1 MATYNWY
8 HGTPV
13 DSSPAPDPAPA
24 PDPVDVGVPTAPKD
38 QGDSGRGDG
47 RPVNIHKFSEG
58 VVQKDGTYKRNFT
71 VVNDLSNV
79 KYSSLSNYLK
89 AENLGDRS
97 GFFSGTDFN
106 QPHDSTKARAVEGAA
121 GMFGPALLAPFASSM
136 FGDSQAILDPTG
148 SANRY
153 IPVSGAGNAIAS
165 MVIDQEYRD
174 IYKIKN
180 YRSNAANLGKDQ
192 GFIFNVGGKNIYRQ
206 PGSVTFRGQLD
217 SAGIDQQGAKQL
229 EVYSKGTAH
238 GKTIANAILSGEGVT
253 EEMISAIGNDRVI
266 LETTNGGY
274 LLNGNFHYGTG
285 TAAGGNME
293 DLDAVAMSMFSANGE
308 LSLEQAKVFASS
320 WRNSAKG
327 MAGFSGRNATT
338 QELINNLKAFQEQA
352 RNYASELTT
361 KKERINTIQQAV
373 TSGRDVYTGDRAAE
387 GREKVKDFAFTASTD
402 DDNLQT
408 ATQTGSEVA
417 ERTGSAE
424 AGRYAG
430 MAEAYG
436 YSGGRSE
443 PSGPGRD
450 SSEEEDPT
458 TYMAEGGEV
467 PGDDFDA
474 LIAGNE
480 MIQSEGDESG
490 FVGRPPSQV
499 TDAESVADDK
509 EMVAKEEG
517 MVLNAEAV
525 KLAGEQDVA
534 AMMKEA
540 DDYLRKNGEEV
551 EDTRESTS
559 IRISEG
565 EVYISPR
572 HADVIGRSRLRKI
585 NDRGIP
591 KTEKKLQKAAK
602 GGRIGYAEGDEVQ
615 GFIDQ
620 PGEIA
625 DTGDAPRMKAEIP
638 QGDIDLF
645 KQFAAIK
652 GQPKRAAV
660 EGLID
665 NLSDVGKL
673 ALLIVTE
680 TTALADP
687 LESMEAVGQ
696 VAVNRMNTND
706 PDFDDVD
713 SIVDVLKQRSNRGTG
728 SKMFQFDGL
737 EPSTVK
743 ARAKDLTGNVGP
755 MALDKIYSA
764 ARNVIDMNPRLGGD
778 NVDGREPAIPL
789 SVLYYKKPG
798 STGGNFMDERHFFE
812 PYTTIGG
819 HQFYNVNFEFP
830 GKASGRIRYK

>member
-1 MATYNWY
+1 MAIYNWY
-8 HGTPV
+8 HGTPT

-24 PDPVDVGVPTAPKD
+24 PDPVADAGTAQPPES
-38 QGDSGRGDG
+38 QFESGRPDG
-47 RPVNIHKFSEG
+47 RPLNIHKFAKG
-58 VVQKDGTYKRNFT
+58 TVQKDGTYKRQFT
-71 VVNDLSNV
+71 VVNDLSGV
-79 KYSSLSNYLK
+79 KYSSLGEYLK

-97 GFFSGTDFN
+97 GFFSGTDFSI
-106 QPHDSTKARAVEGAA
+106 PYDSTKARAMESTVTSIGPLLLSPIA
-121 GMFGPALLAPFASSM
+121 GSFG
-136 FGDSQAILDPTG
+136 GSQAVMDPTG
-148 SANRY
+148 MGSRY
-153 IPVSGAGNAIAS
+153 IPLAGGGNALAS
-165 MVIDQEYRD
+165 MVIDEEYRELF
-174 IYKIKN
+174 KIKQFRN
-180 YRSNAANLGKDQ
+180 DAANIGKDG
-192 GFIFNVGGKNIYRQ
+192 GFVMNVGGLNIYRR
-206 PGSVTFRGQLD
+206 PGSVQFRGQLD
-217 SAGIDQQGAKQL
+217 RLGLDQQGAKQL
-229 EVYSKGTAH
+229 EIFSTG
-238 GKTIANAILSGEGVT
+238 IANGQQVANGLLSGEGVSQET
-253 EEMISAIGNDRVI
+253 IANIGDGRVI
-266 LETTNGGY
+266 LETVNGGY
-274 LLNGNFHYGTG
+274 FLNGNFHYGTG
-285 TAAGGNME
+285 TAAGGYME
-293 DLDAVAMSMFSANGE
+293 DLEALAMSMFSANGQ
-308 LSLEQAKVFASS
+308 LTLPQAKVFASS
-320 WRNSAKG
+320 WKNSASS
-327 MAGFSGRNATT
+327 MSGFSGRNATT
-338 QELINNLKAFQEQA
+338 QELI
-352 RNYASELTT
+352 
-361 KKERINTIQQAV
+361 
-373 TSGRDVYTGDRAAE
+373 
-387 GREKVKDFAFTASTD
+387 
-402 DDNLQT
+402 DNLQSFQQKASDYASSLSSQKEDAAQAKANT
-408 ATQTGSEVA
+408 FIDNVMAGNYENTKYNETIAEEFAESGRVSDETMDNVVA
-417 ERTGSAE
+417 ESRRIYDQMADDIATSYSDFTADDFDFG
-424 AGRYAG
+424 YA
-430 MAEAYG
+430 A
-436 YSGGRSE
+436 
-443 PSGPGRD
+443 
-450 SSEEEDPT
+450 
-458 TYMAEGGEV
+458 GGEV
-467 PGDDFDA
+467 PEDDFDNF
-474 LIAGNE
+474 ISGNE

-534 AMMKEA
+534 AMIKEA

-551 EDTRESTS
+551 EDTREATN

-591 KTEKKLQKAAK
+591 KTEEKLQKAAK
-602 GGRIGYAEGDEVQ
+602 GGDIGYATGDEVQ
-615 GFIDQ
+615 GFLDQ

-638 QGDIDLF
+638 PGDIDLF
-645 KQFAAIK
+645 KKFAAIK

-660 EGLID
+660 ENLID

-687 LESMEAVGQ
+687 IESMEAVGQ

-706 PDFDDVD
+706 PDFDDVN

-764 ARNVIDMNPRLGGD
+764 AQNVIDMNPRLGGD
-778 NVDGREPAIPL
+778 NRDGREPAIPL

>member
-24 PDPVDVGVPTAPKD
+24 PDPVVSPGAVTAPQD
-38 QGDSGRGDG
+38 QIDSGRPDG
-47 RPVNIHKFSEG
+47 RPVDIHKFSKG
-58 VVQKDGTYKRNFT
+58 VVQKDGTYKRQFT
-71 VVNDLSNV
+71 VVNDFSNV
-79 KYSSLSNYLK
+79 KYASLKDYLK
-89 AENLGDRS
+89 AEQLGDRS
-97 GFFSGTDFN
+97 GYFSGVDFN
-106 QPHDSTKARAVEGAA
+106 TPFDSTKARAAEAFGGMAGLAGSLAFSPVMGAA
-121 GMFGPALLAPFASSM
+121 N
-136 FGDSQAILDPTG
+136 SQAIQDPTG
-148 SANRY
+148 LGNRF
-153 IPVSGAGNAIAS
+153 IPEGGLGNVFAS
-165 MVIDQEYRD
+165 MAIDDEFRNIYEIKQYRQ
-174 IYKIKN
+174 
-180 YRSNAANLGKDQ
+180 NAANVGKDG
-192 GFIFNVGGKNIYRQ
+192 GFVMNVGGINIYRQ
-206 PGSVTFRGQLD
+206 PGKVGYRGQLD
-217 SAGIDQQGAKQL
+217 RLGLDQQGAAQL

-238 GKTIANAILSGEGVT
+238 GTAIANAILGGQGVT
-253 EEMISAIGNDRVI
+253 EDMISMIGDDRVI
-266 LETTNGGY
+266 LETVNGGY
-274 LLNGNFHYGTG
+274 LLNGSFHYGTG
-285 TAAGGNME
+285 TAGGGYME
-293 DLDAVAMSMFSANGE
+293 DLDAVAMSMFSVNNTLN
-308 LSLEQAKVFASS
+308 LSQAKVFASS
-320 WRNSAKG
+320 WRNSAKS
-327 MAGFSGRNATT
+327 MSGFSGRNATT
-338 QELINNLKAFQEQA
+338 QELIANLQSFQQKASD
-352 RNYASELTT
+352 YASSLSSQ
-361 KKERINTIQQAV
+361 KEEAIQ
-373 TSGRDVYTGDRAAE
+373 S
-387 GREKVKDFAFTASTD
+387 KASTFLDSIIAGKYENTVMD
-402 DDNLQT
+402 DLRQDVRE
-408 ATQTGSEVA
+408 TGRTTTEAVDRLIA
-417 ERTGSAE
+417 EEDRIEEQMADDIAE
-424 AGRYAG
+424 SYSDFN
-430 MAEAYG
+430 EDDFDFG
-436 YSGGRSE
+436 YSGF
-443 PSGPGRD
+443 
-450 SSEEEDPT
+450 
-458 TYMAEGGEV
+458 AEGGEV
-467 PGDDFDA
+467 PNDDFDA

-540 DDYLRKNGEEV
+540 DDYLRKNGEEI
-551 EDTRESTS
+551 EDTRESTN

-585 NDRGIP
+585 NDRGVP

-764 ARNVIDMNPRLGGD
+764 AQNVIDMNPRLGGD